1 MVHVENGDEW
11 STGRGQTGGS
21 ILVHVDFH
29 SRMSDG
35 IGLGQCLDALVT
47 AFSVDCLGV
56 YPFTAVLIDAARTCQ
71 GQAQASM
78 DDIQ

>member
-1 MVHVENGDEW
+1 MG
-11 STGRGQTGGS
+11 
-21 ILVHVDFH
+21 
-29 SRMSDG
+29 DG
-35 IGLGQCLDALVT
+35 IGLGQCLEALVT
-47 AFSVDCLGV
+47 VFSVDCLGV